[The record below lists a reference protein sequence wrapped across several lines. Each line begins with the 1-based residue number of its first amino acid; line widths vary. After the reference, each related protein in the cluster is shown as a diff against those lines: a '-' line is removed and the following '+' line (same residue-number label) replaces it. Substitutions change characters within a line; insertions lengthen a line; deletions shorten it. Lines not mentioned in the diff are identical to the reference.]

1 MKINEAGA
9 IAMQKAEDIRI
20 FSGATAIITGGASG
34 IGRAFAEELA
44 TRGCDVVVADLQIEN
59 AHKVASNILASGGKA
74 AAVKVDVTNF
84 PALEQIVKETIQRT
98 GRLDYMF
105 NNAGIGIIGDVNHYK
120 IEDWNYILDIN
131 LHGVINGVQA
141 AYNVMLN
148 QGFGHI
154 VNTAS
159 VAGIAPCPGMVSY
172 GTTKHAVVGL
182 STSLRGEARMR
193 GIRVSVLCPGFVHTA
208 ILDNG
213 GKYGK
218 ALVKLSAEQQQLI
231 SEMIEKFRP
240 LDPSLFAR
248 KALNYVAKNKAVIV
262 LPKRYKVFWWIN
274 RLCPSLGMYLGR
286 VSYQNHQR
294 KLGIV

>member
-1 MKINEAGA
+1 
-9 IAMQKAEDIRI
+9 MQKSEGILI

-34 IGRAFAEELA
+34 IGQAVAEELA
-44 TRGCDVVVADLQIEN
+44 KRGCDVVVADLQFEK
-59 AHKVASNILASGGKA
+59 AHKVATDILASGGKA
-74 AAVKVDVTNF
+74 SAVKVDVTNF
-84 PALEQIVKETIQRT
+84 SALEQIVKETVQRT

-105 NNAGIGIIGDVNHYK
+105 NNAGIGIIGDVSHYS
-120 IEDWNYILDIN
+120 IADWNYILDVN

-159 VAGIAPCPGMVSY
+159 LAGLTPCPGMVSY
-172 GTTKHAVVGL
+172 STTKHAVVGF
-182 STSLRGEARMR
+182 SISLRGEARMR
-193 GIRVSVLCPGFVHTA
+193 GIRVSVLCPGFIRTA

-218 ALVKLSAEQQQLI
+218 TLVKLSAEQQQII
-231 SEMIEKFRP
+231 SEMIDKFKP
-240 LDPSLFAR
+240 MDPNLFAQ
-248 KALNYVAKNKAVIV
+248 KVLNCVAKNKAIIV
-262 LPKRYKVFWWIN
+262 LPKRYRAFWWIN

-286 VSYQNHQR
+286 QSYQNGQK
-294 KLGIV
+294 KLGMV

>member
-1 MKINEAGA
+1 ML
-9 IAMQKAEDIRI
+9 KAEDILI

-44 TRGCDVVVADLQIEN
+44 MRGCDVVVADLHIEN
-59 AHKVASNILASGGKA
+59 AHKVASGILASGGKA
-74 AAVKVDVTNF
+74 SAVKVDVTNF
-84 PALEQIVKETIQRT
+84 PALEQIVKETVQRT

-105 NNAGIGIIGDVNHYK
+105 NNAGIGIVGDANHYK
-120 IEDWNYILDIN
+120 IEDWNYILDVN

-159 VAGIAPCPGMVSY
+159 LAGITPCPGMVSY

-182 STSLRGEARMR
+182 STSLRAEARMR
-193 GIRVSVLCPGFVHTA
+193 GIRVSVLCPGFVRTA

-213 GKYGK
+213 GRYGK
-218 ALVKLSAEQQQLI
+218 TLVKLSAEQQQLI
-231 SEMIEKFRP
+231 SEMIKKLKP
-240 LDPSLFAR
+240 MDPSLFAR
-248 KALNYVAKNKAVIV
+248 KALDHVAKNKAIIV

-274 RLCPSLGMYLGR
+274 RFCPSLGMYLGR
-286 VSYQNHQR
+286 LSYQHSLR
-294 KLGIV
+294 KLGMV